1 MLDEVRIWCWQI
13 STLHPSRALMEKNP
27 RHKIGANIHQA
38 SGNELLRKKKC
49 KAARPG
55 FAPMVFHDCFS
66 KIDTSSVSA
75 GTLRKQSIFVGPTSH
90 PSILQ
95 AGLLIQFDI
104 FLPPFFMAFLALL
117 SSTVM
122 HASGARSTRWVWV
135 SSLNREHHISIDKRL
150 GWTWSAPAVLS
161 FSYSWSCH
169 AYPFLFA

>member
-1 MLDEVRIWCWQI
+1 MRLGYDVGKYQHYILQEPSWKKIPVTKSALISIRHQGMSCW
-13 STLHPSRALMEKNP
+13 E
-27 RHKIGANIHQA
+27 
-38 SGNELLRKKKC
+38 KKKC